1 MLTRGRVVEPKEA
14 IEKMASV
21 NAKAVQAVAKELYEP
36 GKICVSVAGPEMSEA
51 KLQAAA
57 LLLGKG

>member
-1 MLTRGRVVEPKEA
+1 VVEPKEA